1 MSKIHGKRYA
11 YKFDFH
17 GLMAACQ
24 AQAQNSSE
32 LASVSNNMISSNYN
46 KYQSNATQSE
56 YNSQIYATTTGT
68 TTGTT
73 TSATPSVSNYSS
85 SPSSKSGTSPTAASS
100 SSASPS
106 TATMFPSPP
115 FWPYSP
121 PSFDPSSRPN
131 Y

>member
-68 TTGTT
+68 TTA